1 MTRCSG
7 PERRQWPDLFG
18 LSQSK
23 ADAMK
28 TFVSTMQT
36 IQDDIDNG
44 RMFGASI
51 IVARGG
57 KIGLQKVF
65 GTVTPDG
72 RAACD
77 DDIYLAMSVSK
88 SFTATL
94 VLRSIDQGR
103 FTLDTKVVEILPDFA
118 AGGKQN
124 VTLRQ
129 LLNHTAGTFRGFL
142 PPGISAENLGNLD
155 QYYASVASMPIDY
168 AVLGKILVATDPKER
183 NFRTI
188 AKEELFNPLS
198 MEHSCFGLAEDHA
211 NRVPVCHTEKQTNAS
226 TPMTQNMLIKGCTNG
241 NEMPAASAFCT
252 IHDLFR
258 FVETM
263 RQRGTNGEYRLMSK
277 ALFDYACRNHTGSL
291 SNGALV
297 PEKEARNM
305 PDSPAL
311 YSLLEGYVR
320 GEGHFLTGAG
330 YTASP
335 RAFYAIG
342 GGSTMWMVD
351 PDRDLSVCFLSAGF
365 IEGLHHLERLSK
377 INDLALAACD

>member
-1 MTRCSG
+1 MTPSARDANLNEG
-7 PERRQWPDLFG
+7 A
-18 LSQSK
+18 LSRLCK
-23 ADAMK
+23 A
-28 TFVSTMQT
+28 

-44 RMFGASI
+44 RMFGTSI

-65 GTVTPDG
+65 GTVTLM
-72 RAACD
+72 AEL
-77 DDIYLAMSVSK
+77 LATMTSTS
-88 SFTATL
+88 
-94 VLRSIDQGR
+94 QCR
-103 FTLDTKVVEILPDFA
+103 FTLDTKVAEILPEFGV
-118 AGGKQN
+118 GGN
-124 VTLRQ
+124 SRQ

-142 PPGISAENLGNLD
+142 PPGISVENLGNLD
-155 QYYASVASMPIDY
+155 QHYASVASIPIEYVPGTQCVYNPFASY

-188 AKEELFNPLS
+188 SKEELFDPLG
-198 MEHSCFGLAEDHA
+198 MGHSCFGLAEDHA
-211 NRVPVCHTEKQTNAS
+211 NRVPVCHTSKQTNTS
-226 TPMTQNMLIKGCTNG
+226 TPSTQHMLTKGCTNG

-258 FVETM
+258 FVEAM
-263 RQRGTNGEYRLMSK
+263 RQRGVIGDYRLMSK
-277 ALFDYACRNHTGSL
+277 ALFDYACKNHTVSL
-291 SNGALV
+291 SNSALV
-297 PEKEARNM
+297 PEKEPRNI

-311 YSLLEGYVR
+311 YSLLGGYVR
-320 GEGHFLTGAG
+320 GEGHYLTSAG

-335 RAFYAIG
+335 RAFYSVG

-377 INDLALAACD
+377 INDLALASCD

>member
-1 MTRCSG
+1 MTTSARDAG
-7 PERRQWPDLFG
+7 FDDEA
-18 LSQSK
+18 LSRLCK
-23 ADAMK
+23 A
-28 TFVSTMQT
+28 
-36 IQDDIDNG
+36 IQDDIDDG

-51 IVARGG
+51 IVARRG

-188 AKEELFNPLS
+188 AKEELFDPLG

-211 NRVPVCHTEKQTNAS
+211 DRVPVCHTEKQTNAS
-226 TPMTQNMLIKGCTNG
+226 TPMTQNMLTKGCTNG
-241 NEMPAASAFCT
+241 NEIPAASAFCT
-252 IHDLFR
+252 IRDLFR

-277 ALFDYACRNHTGSL
+277 ALFDYACKNHTGSL
-291 SNGALV
+291 SN
-297 PEKEARNM
+297 
-305 PDSPAL
+305 
-311 YSLLEGYVR
+311 
-320 GEGHFLTGAG
+320 
-330 YTASP
+330 ASP
-335 RAFYAIG
+335 RAFYGIG